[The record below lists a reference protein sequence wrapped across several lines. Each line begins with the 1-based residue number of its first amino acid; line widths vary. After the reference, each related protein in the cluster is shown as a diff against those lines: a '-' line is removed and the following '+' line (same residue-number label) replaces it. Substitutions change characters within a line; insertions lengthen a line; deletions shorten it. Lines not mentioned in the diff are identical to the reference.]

1 MSPRS
6 EPRRCTAR
14 NRKGDPCRRAPIV
27 GGTVCWTH
35 GGATRQAQAA
45 AVQRHARALAEAEAQ
60 AAVQLW
66 GGRRDVHPAQ
76 ALLELVQW
84 KAAEVAYWRMRVSE
98 ISEDDLT
105 WGTSKVKTGGDD
117 AGTTEEAKPHIA
129 LALLRQAEQDLAA
142 YSAASLKA
150 GVDAAMV
157 QIAQVHAA
165 RLLDV
170 IRVVLADSRLAIAAP
185 ADVQNQV
192 LADAI
197 RGQL

>member
-1 MSPRS
+1 MSNPQ
-6 EPRRCTAR
+6 CTAR
-14 NRKGDPCRRAPIV
+14 SKGTGERCKRTAMPGLNVCRY
-27 GGTVCWTH
+27 H
-35 GGATRQAQAA
+35 GGLTPHVKAA
-45 AVQRHARALAEAEAQ
+45 GERRHAAALAEADAL

-84 KAAEVAYWRMRVSE
+84 KAAEVAYWRARVAE
-98 ISEDDLT
+98 VEEQDLT
-105 WGTSKVKTGGDD
+105 WGRTKVEDSDEEGRTVTK
-117 AGTTEEAKPHIA
+117 EAKPHIA
-129 LALLRQAEQDLAA
+129 LVLLRQAEQDLAA
-142 YSAASLKA
+142 YSSASLKA

-157 QIAQVHAA
+157 QIAQVQAA

-170 IRVVLADSRLAIAAP
+170 IRVVLADPRLAIAAP